1 MARFIISGL
10 GDEVSP
16 ILSEQMDVF
25 EKLGIKY
32 IETRVIN
39 GLNVSKLSIEQAK
52 AAKAELES
60 RGFKVS
66 AVSSPIGKTYITE
79 PFDEV
84 LELFKHV
91 VDIAKIFETNY
102 IRIFSF
108 FIPEGE
114 EPEKYRH
121 EVINRLKVM
130 SDIAEQNNI
139 TLLHENEKGVYGDS
153 PERLLDLFKAVDSS
167 HLLLTLDAPNFI
179 KAGYEP
185 YPKAFEMLYDYIG
198 YVHLKDSMKD
208 KTIVPFGTGDTHGLE
223 YLRRLNEKDFQC
235 FLALEPHVHEIQ
247 GLEESYE
254 KNNIEKSRSST
265 FELAYR
271 FFMDVYEKI

>member
-39 GLNVSKLSIEQAK
+39 GLNISKLTTEQAEE
-52 AAKAELES
+52 AKTELDS

-79 PFDEV
+79 PFEEV

-91 VDIAKIFETNY
+91 VHIAKIFETNY

-108 FIPEGE
+108 FIPESE
-114 EPEKYRH
+114 EPEKYRQ
-121 EVINRLKVM
+121 EVINRLKIMV
-130 SDIAEQNNI
+130 SIAEQNNI
-139 TLLHENEKGVYGDS
+139 ILLHENDKGIYGDS
-153 PERLLDLFKAVDSS
+153 PKRLLDIFKTVNSNN
-167 HLLLTLDAPNFI
+167 LLLTLDAPNFI
-179 KAGYEP
+179 KSGYEA

-198 YVHLKDSMKD
+198 YVHLKDSMND

-247 GLEESYE
+247 GLEESYK
-254 KNNIEKSRSST
+254 KNSMEKSRSST

-271 FFMDVYEKI
+271 SFLDVYEKI